1 MRFEDLTVQQY
12 ISLAKLPKDLEPLDK
27 IANEMAIVTGKS
39 LEEVELMDVNHIMS
53 KIAFLKQVPTDLDFK
68 RKLRIGFKYYSPS
81 VDLTNISVSQMVDF
95 YSLYKN
101 EAQLNELLAVIYRP
115 INNVDVS
122 GGLFKLPKI
131 TKGAYHASNHSYVAN
146 KMLSKRIG
154 DVLGAVFFSLKFYNQ
169 CEKLIQEYLEK
180 NQQLLAQTMDEIQND
195 KEFQDFLSSGGGST
209 I

>member
-12 ISLAKLPKDLEPLDK
+12 ISLSKLPKDLEPLDK
-27 IANEMAIVTGKS
+27 IANEMAIVTGKT
-39 LEEVELMDVNHIMS
+39 LEEVELMDVNYIMS
-53 KIAFLKQVPTDLDFK
+53 KIAFLKEIPTDLDFK

-81 VDLTNISVSQMVDF
+81 VELTNISVNQMVDF

-115 INNVDVS
+115 SN
-122 GGLFKLPKI
+122 
-131 TKGAYHASNHSYVAN
+131 GAYHASNHSYVAN

-154 DVLGAVFFSLKFYNQ
+154 DVLGAVFFSLRFYSQ
-169 CEKLIQEYLEK
+169 CEKLIQEYLLK
-180 NQQLLAQTMDEIQND
+180 NQELLAQTMDEIQND

>member
-12 ISLAKLPKDLEPLDK
+12 ISLAKLPKDLDPLDK
-27 IANEMAIVTGKS
+27 IANEMAIVTGKA
-39 LEEVELMDVNHIMS
+39 LEEVELMDVNYIMS
-53 KIAFLKQVPTDLDFK
+53 KIAFLKEIPTELDFK

-81 VDLTNISVSQMVDF
+81 VELTNISVNQMVDF

-115 INNVDVS
+115 SN
-122 GGLFKLPKI
+122 
-131 TKGAYHASNHSYVAN
+131 GAYHASNHSYVAN

-154 DVLGAVFFSLKFYNQ
+154 DVLGAVFFSLRFYSQ
-169 CEKLIQEYLEK
+169 CEKLIQEYLVK
-180 NQQLLAQTMDEIQND
+180 NQELLAKTMDEIQND

-209 I
+209 T

>member
-27 IANEMAIVTGKS
+27 IANEMAIVTGKA
-39 LEEVELMDVNHIMS
+39 LEEVELMDVNYIMS
-53 KIAFLKQVPTDLDFK
+53 KIAFLKEIPTELDFK

-81 VDLTNISVSQMVDF
+81 VELTNISVNQMVDF

-115 INNVDVS
+115 SN
-122 GGLFKLPKI
+122 
-131 TKGAYHASNHSYVAN
+131 GAYHASNHSYVAN

-154 DVLGAVFFSLKFYNQ
+154 DVLGAVFFSLRFYSQ
-169 CEKLIQEYLEK
+169 CEKLIQEYLVK
-180 NQQLLAQTMDEIQND
+180 NQELLAKTMDEIQND
-195 KEFQDFLSSGGGST
+195 KEFQDFLSSGDGST

>member
-12 ISLAKLPKDLEPLDK
+12 ISLAKLPKDMEPLDK
-27 IANEMAIVTGKS
+27 IANEMSIVTGKT
-39 LEEVELMDVNHIMS
+39 LEEVELMDVNYIMS
-53 KIAFLKQVPTDLDFK
+53 KIAFLKQVPTNLDFK

-81 VDLTNISVSQMVDF
+81 VELTNISVNQMVDF

-115 INNVDVS
+115 SN
-122 GGLFKLPKI
+122 
-131 TKGAYHASNHSYVAN
+131 GAYHASNHSYVAN

-154 DVLGAVFFSLKFYNQ
+154 DVLGAVFFSLRFYSQ
-169 CEKLIQEYLEK
+169 CEKLIQEYLAK
-180 NQQLLAQTMDEIQND
+180 NQELLAKTMDEIQND

-209 I
+209 T

>member
-27 IANEMAIVTGKS
+27 IANEMAIVTGKA
-39 LEEVELMDVNHIMS
+39 LEEVELMDVNYIMS

-81 VDLTNISVSQMVDF
+81 VELTNISVNQMVDF

-115 INNVDVS
+115 SN
-122 GGLFKLPKI
+122 
-131 TKGAYHASNHSYVAN
+131 GAYHASNHSYVAN

-154 DVLGAVFFSLKFYNQ
+154 DVLGAVFFSLRFYSQ
-169 CEKLIQEYLEK
+169 CEKLIQEYLVK
-180 NQQLLAQTMDEIQND
+180 NQELLAKTMDEIQND
-195 KEFQDFLSSGGGST
+195 KEFQDFLNNGGGST
-209 I
+209 T

>member
-12 ISLAKLPKDLEPLDK
+12 ISLSKLPKDLEPLDK
-27 IANEMAIVTGKS
+27 IANEMAIVTGKA
-39 LEEVELMDVNHIMS
+39 LEEVELMDVNYIMS
-53 KIAFLKQVPTDLDFK
+53 KIAFLKQVPTELDFK

-81 VDLTNISVSQMVDF
+81 VELTNISVNQMVDF

-115 INNVDVS
+115 SN
-122 GGLFKLPKI
+122 
-131 TKGAYHASNHSYVAN
+131 GAYHASNHSYVAN

-154 DVLGAVFFSLKFYNQ
+154 DVLGAVFFSLRFYNQ
-169 CEKLIQEYLEK
+169 CEKLIQEYLAK

-195 KEFQDFLSSGGGST
+195 KEFQDFLNSGAGST
-209 I
+209 T

>member
-39 LEEVELMDVNHIMS
+39 LEEVELMDVNYIMS

-115 INNVDVS
+115 TN
-122 GGLFKLPKI
+122 G
-131 TKGAYHASNHSYVAN
+131 TYHASNHSYVAN

>member
-27 IANEMAIVTGKS
+27 IANEMAIVTGKT
-39 LEEVELMDVNHIMS
+39 LEEVELMDVNYIMS
-53 KIAFLKQVPTDLDFK
+53 KIAFLKQVPTNLDFK

-81 VDLTNISVSQMVDF
+81 VELTNISVNQMVDF

-101 EAQLNELLAVIYRP
+101 EAPLNELLAVIYRP
-115 INNVDVS
+115 SN
-122 GGLFKLPKI
+122 
-131 TKGAYHASNHSYVAN
+131 GAYHASNHSYVAN

-154 DVLGAVFFSLKFYNQ
+154 DVLGAVFFSLRFYNQ
-169 CEKLIQEYLEK
+169 CEKLIQEYLAK
-180 NQQLLAQTMDEIQND
+180 NQELLAKTMEEIQND
-195 KEFQDFLSSGGGST
+195 KEFQAFLSSGGGST

>member
-12 ISLAKLPKDLEPLDK
+12 ISLSKLPKDLEPLDK
-27 IANEMAIVTGKS
+27 IANEMAIVTGKA
-39 LEEVELMDVNHIMS
+39 LEEVELMDVNYIMS
-53 KIAFLKQVPTDLDFK
+53 KIAFLKQIPTDLDFK

-81 VDLTNISVSQMVDF
+81 VELTNISVNQMVDF

-115 INNVDVS
+115 YN
-122 GGLFKLPKI
+122 
-131 TKGAYHASNHSYVAN
+131 GAYHASNHSYVAN

-169 CEKLIQEYLEK
+169 CEKLIQEYLAK
-180 NQQLLAQTMDEIQND
+180 NQELLAQTMEEIQND
-195 KEFQDFLSSGGGST
+195 KEFQAFLNSGAGST
-209 I
+209 T

>member
-27 IANEMAIVTGKS
+27 IANEMSIVSGKS
-39 LEEVELMDVNHIMS
+39 LEEVELMDVNYIMS
-53 KIAFLKQVPTDLDFK
+53 KIAFLKEIPTDLDFK

-81 VDLTNISVSQMVDF
+81 VELTNISVNQMVDF

-115 INNVDVS
+115 SNR
-122 GGLFKLPKI
+122 
-131 TKGAYHASNHSYVAN
+131 AYHASNHSYVAN

-154 DVLGAVFFSLKFYNQ
+154 DVLGAVFFSLRFYNQ
-169 CEKLIQEYLEK
+169 CEKLIQEYLLK
-180 NQQLLAQTMDEIQND
+180 NQELLAKTMDEIQND

>member
-27 IANEMAIVTGKS
+27 IANEMAIVTGKA
-39 LEEVELMDVNHIMS
+39 LEEVELMDVNYIMS
-53 KIAFLKQVPTDLDFK
+53 KIAFLKEIPTDLDFK

-81 VDLTNISVSQMVDF
+81 VELTNISVNQMVDF

-115 INNVDVS
+115 SN
-122 GGLFKLPKI
+122 
-131 TKGAYHASNHSYVAN
+131 GAYHASNHSYVAN

-169 CEKLIQEYLEK
+169 CEKLIQEYLVK
-180 NQQLLAQTMDEIQND
+180 NQELLAKTMEEIQND
-195 KEFQDFLSSGGGST
+195 KEFQDFLSNGDGST
-209 I
+209 T

>member
-27 IANEMAIVTGKS
+27 IANEMAIVTGKA
-39 LEEVELMDVNHIMS
+39 LEEVELMDVNYIMS
-53 KIAFLKQVPTDLDFK
+53 KIAFLKEIPTDLDFK

-81 VDLTNISVSQMVDF
+81 VELTNISVNQMVDF

-115 INNVDVS
+115 TN
-122 GGLFKLPKI
+122 
-131 TKGAYHASNHSYVAN
+131 GAYHASNHSYVAN

-154 DVLGAVFFSLKFYNQ
+154 DVLGAVFFSLRFYNQ
-169 CEKLIQEYLEK
+169 CEKLIQEYLAK
-180 NQQLLAQTMDEIQND
+180 NQELLAQTMEEIQND
-195 KEFQDFLSSGGGST
+195 KEFQDFLNNGAGST
-209 I
+209 T

>member
-27 IANEMAIVTGKS
+27 IANEMAIVSGKS
-39 LEEVELMDVNHIMS
+39 LEEVELMDVNYIMS

-101 EAQLNELLAVIYRP
+101 EAQLNELLAVIYKP
-115 INNVDVS
+115 INGTYDHKKHEYIS
-122 GGLFKLPKI
+122 
-131 TKGAYHASNHSYVAN
+131 N
-146 KMLSKRIG
+146 KMLSKKIG

-169 CEKLIQEYLEK
+169 CEKLISEYLEK
-180 NQQLLAQTMDEIQND
+180 NQQLLAQTMEEIQND
-195 KEFQDFLSSGGGST
+195 KEFQDFLNSGVGST
-209 I
+209 T

>member
-12 ISLAKLPKDLEPLDK
+12 ISLSKLPKDMEPLDK
-27 IANEMAIVTGKS
+27 IANEMAIVTGKA
-39 LEEVELMDVNHIMS
+39 LEEVELMDVSYIMS
-53 KIAFLKQVPTDLDFK
+53 KIAFLKEVPTDLEFK

-81 VDLTNISVSQMVDF
+81 VELTNISVNQMVDF

-115 INNVDVS
+115 SN
-122 GGLFKLPKI
+122 
-131 TKGAYHASNHSYVAN
+131 GAYHASNHSYVAN

-154 DVLGAVFFSLKFYNQ
+154 DVLGAVFFSLRFYSQ
-169 CEKLIQEYLEK
+169 CEKLIQEYLVR
-180 NQQLLAQTMDEIQND
+180 NQELLAKTMDEIQND
-195 KEFQDFLSSGGGST
+195 KEFQDFLNNGDGNT

>member
-39 LEEVELMDVNHIMS
+39 LEEVELMDVNYIMS

-81 VDLTNISVSQMVDF
+81 VELTNISVNQMVDF

-101 EAQLNELLAVIYRP
+101 EAQLNELLAVIYKP
-115 INNVDVS
+115 SN
-122 GGLFKLPKI
+122 
-131 TKGAYHASNHSYVAN
+131 GAYHSDKHSYVAN
-146 KMLSKRIG
+146 KMLSKKIG
-154 DVLGAVFFSLKFYNQ
+154 DVLGAVFFSLRFYTQ
-169 CEKLIQEYLEK
+169 CEKLIQEYLVK
-180 NQQLLAQTMDEIQND
+180 NQELLAQTMDEIQND
-195 KEFQDFLSSGGGST
+195 KEFQDFLSSGGGNIT
-209 I
+209 